1 MTPPLPTSYTSV
13 GGRKM
18 KDFAPSLGSIGS
30 QAPVSPSAQ
39 GGTGWDTEAEHIL
52 SFFLS
57 GDAPNNTAILPTF
70 ATTLDSDHDAH
81 NRSAT
86 TADETK
92 RRAEQRQPMDEDC
105 PVAED
110 DDGAVGDEDDIFD
123 VGANA
128 PPTPALRFYGPSDSK
143 HQPQHA
149 NEPLEGGYTG
159 SSSRSLGLSSG
170 SLPPRAPLMQFQQQ
184 QQQQQLHQH
193 QQIFPS
199 SSSGSHSPMD
209 HSPISPAALIGPGH
223 ENLLLPSH
231 DHDHITT
238 VQQQQAQA
246 LVSSIPRQPSMSE
259 QERHLAWLRD
269 INAMAK
275 AAAQAGGQQGTTPT
289 ASNQNSQQHA
299 FTHPPTQQQ
308 QPQQPQL
315 QHHPQIPPHHVY
327 AQAMYAHAAAVA
339 ASVGLP
345 HSAVSNPAELVKP
358 PVESA
363 EKRAKRLERNRESA
377 RRSRRKKK
385 ERLETLEA
393 QVNKLNGEIETERR
407 KQINAMVPRLNAV
420 RHNLWN
426 NYEQQ
431 QQQETG
437 DDSFWPNMIRTAGCN
452 NDIVRAV
459 VDFQHTALKQV
470 VLPRYQKMLI
480 WLSMQEESYF
490 SAGKEEFARKD
501 TASKQA
507 RATTGKISSKQIGEE
522 IANGGPFVADE
533 TTTSGKQKK
542 RVSFQDSTDK
552 QLERPQLVSY
562 ANDAARVWP
571 LLCFDLAFSV
581 DQEDRFLAAQ
591 KRAHEMDSLTNRSQ
605 MAAAVQTSDRLYEAV
620 ESLGRVV
627 SQREDRTVLSI
638 LSPTQVG
645 AYQKWLSTNRARVGD
660 VVQRT
665 SSASSDNA
673 CLPSTE
679 SSLHDICK
687 RLNEVL
693 QISKSDK

>member
-1 MTPPLPTSYTSV
+1 MPLLHFGPFLCDNFYA
-13 GGRKM
+13 
-18 KDFAPSLGSIGS
+18 FSLDEI
-30 QAPVSPSAQ
+30 
-39 GGTGWDTEAEHIL
+39 AEHIL

-57 GDAPNNTAILPTF
+57 GDAPNSTAMLPTF
-70 ATTLDSDHDAH
+70 ATTLESDHGAH
-81 NRSAT
+81 DRSTT

-92 RRAEQRQPMDEDC
+92 RRAEQRQPMDEEG
-105 PVAED
+105 PVADE
-110 DDGAVGDEDDIFD
+110 DGAAGEEDDIFD
-123 VGANA
+123 AVANA

-170 SLPPRAPLMQFQQQ
+170 SLPPRAPLMQFP

-193 QQIFPS
+193 QQIFPL

-238 VQQQQAQA
+238 AQQQQAQA
-246 LVSSIPRQPSMSE
+246 AVASIPRQPSMSE

-275 AAAQAGGQQGTTPT
+275 AAAQAGGQQGTTST
-289 ASNQNSQQHA
+289 ASDHSQQHA
-299 FTHPPTQQQ
+299 FSHTPTQQQ

-315 QHHPQIPPHHVY
+315 QHHPQLPPHHVY

-345 HSAVSNPAELVKP
+345 HSAVTNPAELVKQ

-426 NYEQQ
+426 NYAQQ
-431 QQQETG
+431 QQPEIG

-490 SAGKEEFARKD
+490 SAGKEEFARRD

-522 IANGGPFVADE
+522 IANGGPSVADE
-533 TTTSGKQKK
+533 AKGSGKQKK
-542 RVSFQDSTDK
+542 RVSFQDSADK

-581 DQEDRFLAAQ
+581 DQEDRFLTAQ
-591 KRAHEMDSLTNRSQ
+591 KRAHEMDSLANRSQ

-627 SQREDRTVLSI
+627 SQREDRTILSI

-645 AYQKWLSTNRARVGD
+645 TYQKWLSTNRGRVGD
-660 VVQRT
+660 IVQRT
-665 SSASSDNA
+665 TSASSDNA
-673 CLPSTE
+673 SLPSTE

-693 QISKSDK
+693 QISKATNE